1 MSVMG
6 HRISKRTVPQLHS
19 PNACG
24 FFILEIRHFGSAVEA
39 LSQALTLAQI
49 YTDGLLAMR
58 AVNDSQTLEYL
69 MKRIEHGIGC
79 LNHDRVSG
87 AREDFH

>member
-1 MSVMG
+1 MG
-6 HRISKRTVPQLHS
+6 HRISKRTVPQFHS

-24 FFILEIRHFGSAVEA
+24 FFILETRHFDSAVEA
-39 LSQALTLAQI
+39 LSRPLTLAQT
-49 YTDGLLAMR
+49 YTDGLPAMR
-58 AVNDSQTLEYL
+58 AVNDSQALKYL

-87 AREDFH
+87 AR